1 MIVYSLSR
9 WLLQH
14 HNKYQGHILSLLW
27 HILRELIMVCLGV
40 FQLLVGYI
48 QGTTNVLGWR

>member
-27 HILRELIMVCLGV
+27 HILLELIMVCLGG